1 MEFKQNDNLR
11 DSSDMKGYI
20 SVLST
25 AVKPNNISYLADSN
39 SPYFPHSMNESKLLP
54 FSLSCNYPP
63 RDPVFHIPKVPE
75 LTRIPDPKP
84 PKKAP
89 LAGYD
94 MRTLRKQ
101 IDFLQG
107 EIEDRTTTQELLYK
121 QNEELWGYSR
131 SLLECNKANAL
142 LMRNQVKT
150 LHDELKGL
158 HQERLIL
165 ASKLESAENSKEL
178 LLKMGVELSNA
189 RGEATDV
196 QQLALEAEEALRS
209 IREEN
214 EELEYSLSDQVS
226 RMRDI
231 HGQLDGLRERH
242 MEDGADNL
250 ADEHWKHNK
259 NTLRGAY
266 HRYFI

>member
-1 MEFKQNDNLR
+1 MYS
-11 DSSDMKGYI
+11 SSDMRGSI
-20 SVLST
+20 SALST
-25 AVKPNNISYLADSN
+25 AVKPHNIPYLADSN
-39 SPYFPHSMNESKLLP
+39 SSYFQQSMSESKFLP
-54 FSLSCNYPP
+54 LSLSCNYPS

-75 LTRIPDPKP
+75 LTKVPDPKP

-107 EIEDRTTTQELLYK
+107 EIEDRTVTQELLYK

-131 SLLECNKANAL
+131 SLLECNKTNAL
-142 LMRNQVKT
+142 LMKGQVKS
-150 LHDELKGL
+150 LHDELRGL

-178 LLKMGVELSNA
+178 LLQMGVELSNA

-196 QQLALEAEEALRS
+196 QQLAMHAEDALKS

-214 EELEYSLSDQVS
+214 EELEYSLTDQVS
-226 RMRDI
+226 RMRDV
-231 HGQLDGLRERH
+231 HSQLDGLRERYCTH
-242 MEDGADNL
+242 GIRFYTCLLKDIFAPKGHL
-250 ADEHWKHNK
+250 SRKREH
-259 NTLRGAY
+259 LFSY
-266 HRYFI
+266 